1 MFLTAISK
9 HMINKY
15 NCTFGCKLKILK
27 QGHKFYFK
35 IIFLVI
41 VAYYKQNCNKKN
53 VNNDN
58 YILLSCVCRL
68 ASSAQSLRHH
78 HQKDLSTVLQPIKL

>member
-1 MFLTAISK
+1 MAC
-9 HMINKY
+9 Y
-15 NCTFGCKLKILK
+15 N
-27 QGHKFYFK
+27 
-35 IIFLVI
+35 
-41 VAYYKQNCNKKN
+41 QNCNKKN

-78 HQKDLSTVLQPIKL
+78 HQKDLSTVLQPEIITNKIADQNKKKRKYQTATEMLEC